1 LFQALLKRFNGV
13 NKKMNKNKK
22 LAIYQ
27 AKDGAINL
35 EIDNKEETIWA
46 SQSQIASL
54 FEVTSQNITIHLKN
68 IFKTKELDESATC
81 KEILQVQKEGDRSV
95 KRKIKFYNL
104 DLIISV
110 GYRINSKK
118 ATQFRQWATKTL
130 KQHITKGFTINESI
144 LKKKENLYLQA
155 LEDLRLLSGNNK
167 NIKTEDILELIK
179 YFSYTWFSL
188 ESYDKDKFPKK
199 GTKKSVKITADD
211 LKNDLQKLKQ
221 ELVERKEATEIF
233 GQERQ
238 QGSLGGIVGN
248 VFQTVFGR
256 DAYQTLEE
264 KSAHLLYFIVK
275 NHPFVDGNKRSGAF
289 AFVWFLQ
296 KAGLDF
302 KSKITP
308 ETLATLTILVAE
320 SDPKEKDKI
329 VGIILLLLNFNKK

>member
-1 LFQALLKRFNGV
+1 MKE
-13 NKKMNKNKK
+13 NKK

-27 AKDGAINL
+27 AKDGAIEL
-35 EIDNKEETIWA
+35 KQDSQKETIWA
-46 SQSQIASL
+46 NQNDLAFLYEKDQSVISRH
-54 FEVTSQNITIHLKN
+54 IKN
-68 IFKTKELDESATC
+68 IFKD
-81 KEILQVQKEGDRSV
+81 KEIDKKSNMQKMHIANSDKPVE
-95 KRKIKFYNL
+95 FYSL
-104 DLIISV
+104 DIILAV
-110 GYRINSKK
+110 GYRTNS
-118 ATQFRQWATKTL
+118 ARAIEFRKWATKTL

-144 LKKKENLYLQA
+144 LKKKESLYLQA

-179 YFSYTWFSL
+179 SFSYTWFSL
-188 ESYDKDKFPKK
+188 ESYDKNKFPKK
-199 GTKKSVKITADD
+199 GTEKSVKITADD

-308 ETLATLTILVAE
+308 QTLATLTILVAE
-320 SDPKEKDKI
+320 SDPKEKDKM

>member
-1 LFQALLKRFNGV
+1 
-13 NKKMNKNKK
+13 MNKNKK

-27 AKDGAINL
+27 AKDGAIEL
-35 EIDNKEETIWA
+35 KQDSQKETIWA
-46 SQSQIASL
+46 NQNDLAFLYEKDQSVISRH
-54 FEVTSQNITIHLKN
+54 IKN
-68 IFKTKELDESATC
+68 IFKD
-81 KEILQVQKEGDRSV
+81 KEIDKKSNMQKMHIANSDKPVE
-95 KRKIKFYNL
+95 FYSL
-104 DLIISV
+104 DIILAV
-110 GYRINSKK
+110 GYRTNS
-118 ATQFRQWATKTL
+118 ARAIEFRKWATKTL

-144 LKKKENLYLQA
+144 LKKKESLYLQA

-179 YFSYTWFSL
+179 SFSYTWFSL
-188 ESYDKDKFPKK
+188 ESYDKNKFPKK
-199 GTKKSVKITADD
+199 GTEKSVKITADD

-308 ETLATLTILVAE
+308 QTLATLTILVAE
-320 SDPKEKDKI
+320 SDPKEKDKM

>member
-1 LFQALLKRFNGV
+1 
-13 NKKMNKNKK
+13 MNKNKK

-27 AKDGAINL
+27 AKDGAIEL
-35 EIDNKEETIWA
+35 KQDSQKETIWVNQNDLA
-46 SQSQIASL
+46 FLYEKDQSVISRHI
-54 FEVTSQNITIHLKN
+54 NN
-68 IFKTKELDESATC
+68 IFKD
-81 KEILQVQKEGDRSV
+81 KEIDKKSNMQKMHIANSDKPVE
-95 KRKIKFYNL
+95 FYSL
-104 DLIISV
+104 DIILAV
-110 GYRINSKK
+110 GYRTNS
-118 ATQFRQWATKTL
+118 ARAIEFRKWATKTL

-179 YFSYTWFSL
+179 SFSYTWFSL
-188 ESYDKDKFPKK
+188 ESYDKNKFPKK
-199 GTKKSVKITADD
+199 GTEKSVKITADD

-308 ETLATLTILVAE
+308 QTLATLTILVAE
-320 SDPKEKDKI
+320 SDPKEKDKM

>member
-1 LFQALLKRFNGV
+1 MKE
-13 NKKMNKNKK
+13 NKK

-27 AKDGAINL
+27 AKDGAIEL
-35 EIDNKEETIWA
+35 KQDSQKETIWA
-46 SQSQIASL
+46 NQNDLAFLYEKDQSVISRH
-54 FEVTSQNITIHLKN
+54 IKN
-68 IFKTKELDESATC
+68 IFKD
-81 KEILQVQKEGDRSV
+81 KEIDKKSNMQKMHIANSDKPVE
-95 KRKIKFYNL
+95 FYSL
-104 DLIISV
+104 DIILAV
-110 GYRINSKK
+110 GYRTNS
-118 ATQFRQWATKTL
+118 ARAIEFRKWATKTL

-144 LKKKENLYLQA
+144 LKKKESLYLQA

-179 YFSYTWFSL
+179 SFSYTWFSL
-188 ESYDKDKFPKK
+188 ESYDKNKFPKK
-199 GTKKSVKITADD
+199 GTEKSVKITADD

-296 KAGLDF
+296 KARLDF

-308 ETLATLTILVAE
+308 QTLATLTILVAE
-320 SDPKEKDKI
+320 SDPKEKDKM

>member
-1 LFQALLKRFNGV
+1 
-13 NKKMNKNKK
+13 MNKNKK

-27 AKDGAINL
+27 AKDGAIEL
-35 EIDNKEETIWA
+35 KQDSQKETIWVNQNDLA
-46 SQSQIASL
+46 FLYEKDQSVISRHI
-54 FEVTSQNITIHLKN
+54 NN
-68 IFKTKELDESATC
+68 IFKD
-81 KEILQVQKEGDRSV
+81 KEIDKKSNMQKMHIANSDKPVE
-95 KRKIKFYNL
+95 FYSL
-104 DLIISV
+104 DIILAV
-110 GYRINSKK
+110 GYRTNS
-118 ATQFRQWATKTL
+118 ARAIEFRKWATKTL

-144 LKKKENLYLQA
+144 LKKKESLYLQA

-179 YFSYTWFSL
+179 SFSYTWFSL
-188 ESYDKDKFPKK
+188 ESYDKNKFPKK
-199 GTKKSVKITADD
+199 GTEKSVKITADD

-308 ETLATLTILVAE
+308 QTLATLTILVAE
-320 SDPKEKDKI
+320 SDPKEKDKM